1 MFRFTTN
8 PTINISFNGQATRQS
23 KKVRIQGGEPEDMLI
38 YSGQEPVSGT
48 VDILVP
54 SGKKI
59 DHLGIK
65 IEMIG
70 HIGTLPFHKCMRLG
84 ITKSFFVANRA
95 LF

>member
-8 PTINISFNGQATRQS
+8 PTINIAFNGQTTRPS
-23 KKVRIQGGEPEDMLI
+23 KKVRIPGGEPEEMLI
-38 YSGQEPVSGT
+38 YAGQEPVSGT
-48 VDILVP
+48 VDIVMP

-70 HIGTLPFHKCMRLG
+70 HIGMWL
-84 ITKSFFVANRA
+84 NRMIY
-95 LF
+95 L